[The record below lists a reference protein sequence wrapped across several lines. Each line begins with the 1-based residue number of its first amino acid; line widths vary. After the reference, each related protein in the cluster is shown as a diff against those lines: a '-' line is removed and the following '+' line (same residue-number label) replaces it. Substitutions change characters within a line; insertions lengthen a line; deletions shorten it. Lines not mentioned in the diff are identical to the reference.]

1 MGGEQSAVLI
11 SCMRRLCPLF
21 VALGLGLTGVEGAV
35 NLRSAAAKAPSK
47 VALKVR
53 RFPGRVDVVVA
64 GVGPT
69 ARVVSQRTTDSLWT
83 GHIQGVVE
91 AIELEQPQRL
101 SLPDVGLSSIRLAS
115 SGSGYELTVRTSSS
129 SSLDAPTVTS
139 DGTGVIVSFKRQN
152 STAVRSSAR
161 LDLSRPGRVNQPV
174 YVPPVRPRAV
184 APPLGDMA
192 VGTMLINNRSFV
204 KASGPPVSLTLN
216 NAPAKDA
223 LMSIARLGGYGF
235 VFVGEGAGGS
245 PEGENA
251 AGAASSYP
259 VSMAFRNERY
269 DRALNSV
276 LMASGLQGRLDG
288 RTLLVGTAVSAKSFG
303 PQMSKVFRLNQVD
316 VASAGDYL
324 ASLGASMTS
333 IKTVKITSGESD
345 TAGGTSLSN
354 QTSQTA
360 TELRQ
365 TETYGSSTGPLIG
378 LSGVTDDR
386 LDTVTLVGDPTLINV
401 ASSYLRQLDL
411 RKRQVAVKVQIL
423 SVSLTNDKTVDA
435 SFSARMGDTYIVS
448 QSGKAHM
455 NFGRYKPGNPSGTGV
470 YEDGEYGTPGA
481 YQARVPGVQAQQVL
495 DPLEQAQTVVPPM
508 VDQQI
513 VIPPT
518 EPGGSPTFQPLYDAT
533 GQPIKVPSTDPTATP
548 TLVPVIDQNG
558 QPVYVPSTDP
568 LAAPV
573 LKPVIDSNGQPIYV
587 PGKDPAKFRH
597 PDDSF
602 FAYIEALIVSS
613 SAKTLA
619 QPTLLVQ
626 EGETAEVE
634 TGQNVIT
641 GVSSTDTANGST
653 QFQNTRENA
662 GLKVNVKVNK
672 IDDNGFVT
680 LNLNP
685 EISVPIPAGVQQGV
699 PIFNISARKLKS
711 GDVRLRDGQS
721 LILTGVISDS
731 DRQQV
736 RKWPI
741 LGDMPLIGQLFRQ
754 SASSREK
761 NELVVIVTPT
771 VIDDTQGGR
780 YGYGYRPGTAAGRQ
794 LVQTGP

>member
-21 VALGLGLTGVEGAV
+21 VALGLGLTGVEGTV
-35 NLRSAAAKAPSK
+35 NLRSAAAKAPSQ

-152 STAVRSSAR
+152 STAVPSSAR
-161 LDLSRPGRVNQPV
+161 LDLRRPGRVNQPV

-223 LMSIARLGGYGF
+223 LMSMARLGGYGF
-235 VFVGEGAGGS
+235 VFVGGGAGGS
-245 PEGENA
+245 ESGENT
-251 AGAASSYP
+251 ASSYP

-518 EPGGSPTFQPLYDAT
+518 EPGGSPTLQPVYDAT

-587 PGKDPAKFRH
+587 PGKDPAKFKH

-685 EISVPIPAGVQQGV
+685 EISVAIPAGVQQGV

-780 YGYGYRPGTAAGRQ
+780 YGYGYRPGTTAGRQ

>member
-1 MGGEQSAVLI
+1 ML
-11 SCMRRLCPLF
+11 L
-21 VALGLGLTGVEGAV
+21 ALGVGIGTLDGGLHVPTGYAMA
-35 NLRSAAAKAPSK
+35 RSS
-47 VALKVR
+47 VALKVQR
-53 RFPGRVDVVVA
+53 SASQLDVVVA
-64 GVGPT
+64 GLGRR
-69 ARVVSQRTTDSLWT
+69 ARVVSQRSENDRWTARVIGGLMTEETFTPQQVLLESSELLSVRLESADS
-83 GHIQGVVE
+83 
-91 AIELEQPQRL
+91 
-101 SLPDVGLSSIRLAS
+101 GLDLIVKAKIGNTVPIPTISSNGEDL
-115 SGSGYELTVRTSSS
+115 
-129 SSLDAPTVTS
+129 
-139 DGTGVIVSFKRQN
+139 IVSFTGLAAQQSR
-152 STAVRSSAR
+152 STGR
-161 LDLSRPGRVNQPV
+161 LDLRQPGRVAQPV
-174 YVPPVRPRAV
+174 IAPPVRPRAV

-204 KASGPPVSLTLN
+204 QASGPPVTLTLN

-223 LMSIARLGGYGF
+223 LMSMARLGGYGF
-235 VFVGEGAGGS
+235 VFVGDAGSNALVG
-245 PEGENA
+245 EGE
-251 AGAASSYP
+251 GGGQSYP
-259 VSMAFRNERY
+259 VTMAFRNERY

-288 RTLLVGTAVSAKSFG
+288 GTLLVGTAVSAKSFG

-316 VASAGDYL
+316 VQSAAEYL
-324 ASLGASMTS
+324 ASLGASMTAV
-333 IKTVKITSGESD
+333 KTVKITSGDSESSGA
-345 TAGGTSLSN
+345 TQISAN
-354 QTSQTA
+354 TSQTS
-360 TELRQ
+360 TEIRE
-365 TETYGSSTGPLIG
+365 TETYGSSTGPLLG
-378 LSGVTDDR
+378 LTGVTDDR

-401 ASSYLRQLDL
+401 AASYLRQLDL

-448 QSGKAHM
+448 QSGRAHM
-455 NFGRYKPGNPSGTGV
+455 NFGRYKPGNSSGTGI
-470 YEDGEYGTPGA
+470 YQDGEYGTPGA
-481 YQARVPGVQAQQVL
+481 YQAQVPGVQAQQVL
-495 DPLEQAQTVVPPM
+495 DPQVQGQTVVPPM

-518 EPGGSPTFQPLYDAT
+518 EPGGSPTFQTVYDAT

-548 TLVPVIDQNG
+548 TLIPTIDQNG
-558 QPVYVPSTDP
+558 QPVWVPSTDP
-568 LAAPV
+568 SAAPL
-573 LKPVIDSNGQPIYV
+573 LKPVIDANGQPVYV
-587 PGKDPAKFRH
+587 PGKDPSKFQH

-602 FAYIEALIVSS
+602 FAYIESLIISS

-641 GVSSTDTANGST
+641 GVSATETANGST
-653 QFQNTRENA
+653 QFQNSRENA
-662 GLKVNVKVNK
+662 GLTVEVKVNK

-699 PIFNISARKLKS
+699 PIFDISARKLKS

-736 RKWPI
+736 QKWPI

-754 SASSREK
+754 TTSSREK
-761 NELVVIVTPT
+761 NELVVIVTPR
-771 VIDDTQGGR
+771 VLDDDEGGR
-780 YGYGYRPGTAAGRQ
+780 YGYGYLPSTPASRQ
-794 LVQTGP
+794 LVQSGG